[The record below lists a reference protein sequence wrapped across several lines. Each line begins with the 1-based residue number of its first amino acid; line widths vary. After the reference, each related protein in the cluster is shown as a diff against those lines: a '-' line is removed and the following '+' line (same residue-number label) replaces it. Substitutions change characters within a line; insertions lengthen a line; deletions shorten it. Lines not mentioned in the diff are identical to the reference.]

1 MADTSLWIYFTAGL
15 LFFIFLDLLVFRRKP
30 HTISIREAAGWS
42 AFWIAL
48 SLAFCFWLWMH
59 FGHTAGM
66 EFLSG
71 YLIEKSL
78 SVDNL
83 FIFVL
88 IFHYFS
94 VQPEFQHRVLVWGIL
109 GALTLRGVM
118 IAAGAAFIN
127 SFSWSYFIFGACL
140 FFAAIHMLVRKP
152 SAHSLES
159 NRALRW
165 LSKTLPVAH
174 TDAGGKV
181 FIRENGRLLVTPIF
195 LALLT
200 IETADVL
207 FAVDSIPA
215 VFGVTRQPF
224 LVFSSNAC
232 AILGLRALYFVLA
245 GWIARLRHL
254 AAGIAV
260 ILLFIGG
267 KMMAASRFEISS
279 EISLAVI
286 AFVLAAAVAASLL
299 DKRGAANAQSAPN
312 NLQHPLEATPM
323 HLNALSVPALIAQWE
338 SRQVS
343 ISEAAARELFRRGRE
358 SAESAIVPWRSD
370 PQVSPWISTNATVG
384 IAVTPARFA
393 KIREALQNPPLA
405 AVPPDQDAEEFEWC
419 PGENIHLDILT
430 TRAPS
435 ADGAI
440 AKFLAKF
447 GEGIQQ
453 VEFLTGDVDKAT
465 SLLHER
471 LGVTPIYPAT
481 RAGANGTRVNFFLVS
496 ASGQPKILIE
506 LVELKK

>member
-15 LFFIFLDLLVFRRKP
+15 LFFIFLDLLVFGRKP
-30 HTISIREAAGWS
+30 HTVSIREAAGWS

-48 SLAFCFWLWMH
+48 SLGFCFWLWIH

-94 VQPEFQHRVLVWGIL
+94 VRQEYQHRILVWGIL
-109 GALTLRGVM
+109 GALALRGLM

-127 SFSWSYFIFGACL
+127 SFSWSYFIFGAFL
-140 FFAAIHMLVRKP
+140 IFAALHMLIRKA
-152 SAHSLES
+152 SSDSLES
-159 NRALRW
+159 NRPLRW
-165 LSKTLPVAH
+165 FSKALPVAH
-174 TDAGGKV
+174 TDAAGKFFV
-181 FIRENGRLLVTPIF
+181 RENGRFVVTPIF

-200 IETADVL
+200 IEIADML

-245 GWIARLRHL
+245 GWLARLRHL

-267 KMMAASRFEISS
+267 KMIARSWFEISS

-286 AFVLAAAVAASLL
+286 AFVLAVAVAASVL
-299 DKRGAANAQSAPN
+299 DKRGAPRAQATANNPD
-312 NLQHPLEATPM
+312 HPSKDTTMDLRVA
-323 HLNALSVPALIAQWE
+323 SVPALIAQLE
-338 SRQVS
+338 SPNPTR
-343 ISEAAARELFRRGRE
+343 EAAARELFRRGRDA
-358 SAESAIVPWRSD
+358 AEGAIAPWRAD
-370 PQVSPWISTNATVG
+370 PEVSRCISKEATVG
-384 IAVTPARFA
+384 IALTPARFA
-393 KIREALQNPPLA
+393 KLRTALQNPPLA
-405 AVPPDQDAEEFEWC
+405 AVPPDQDAEEFEWSLSE
-419 PGENIHLDILT
+419 GVHLDILT
-430 TRAPS
+430 SRAPS
-435 ADGAI
+435 ASGAI
-440 AKFLAKF
+440 AKFLGKF

-453 VEFLTGDVDKAT
+453 VEFLTNDVDLAA
-465 SLLHER
+465 SLLRSR
-471 LGVTPIYPAT
+471 LAITPIYPQT
-481 RAGANGTRVNFFLVS
+481 RAGANGTRVNFFLVGGLGGS
-496 ASGQPKILIE
+496 KI
-506 LVELKK
+506 LVELVQQKK

>member
-15 LFFIFLDLLVFRRKP
+15 LVFIFLDLLVFGRKP
-30 HTISIREAAGWS
+30 HKISIREAAGWS

-94 VQPEFQHRVLVWGIL
+94 VRPEFQHRVLVWGIL

-127 SFSWSYFIFGACL
+127 SFSWSYFIFGAFL
-140 FFAAIHMLVRKP
+140 IFAAIHMLVRKP
-152 SAHSLES
+152 SAHRLES

-174 TDAGGKV
+174 SDAGGK
-181 FIRENGRLLVTPIF
+181 FFTRENGHFLVTPIF

-267 KMMAASRFEISS
+267 KMIAGSWFEISS

-286 AFVLAAAVAASLL
+286 AFVLAVAVAASLL
-299 DKRGAANAQSAPN
+299 DKRGAANDQSAPN
-312 NLQHPLEATPM
+312 NLRQPPEETPM
-323 HLNALSVPALIAQWE
+323 HLNAPSIPALIAQLE

-343 ISEAAARELFRRGRE
+343 ISQAAARELFRRGRDAAE
-358 SAESAIVPWRSD
+358 LAIAPWRADPEVSRGISAEG
-370 PQVSPWISTNATVG
+370 TVG

-393 KIREALQNPPLA
+393 KIRSALQNPPLA
-405 AVPPDQDAEEFEWC
+405 TVPPDQDAEEFEWSL
-419 PGENIHLDILT
+419 PDNIHLDILT

-440 AKFLAKF
+440 ARFLAKF

-453 VEFLTGDVDKAT
+453 VEFLTNNVDEAT
-465 SLLHER
+465 RLLRSR
-471 LGVTPIYPAT
+471 LSVNAIYPQT
-481 RAGANGTRVNFFLVS
+481 RDGADGTRVNFFLVS
-496 ASGQPKILIE
+496 ASGAPKILIE
-506 LVELKK
+506 LVERKK

>member
-15 LFFIFLDLLVFRRKP
+15 LVFIFLDLLVFGRKP
-30 HTISIREAAGWS
+30 HKISIREAAGWS

-94 VQPEFQHRVLVWGIL
+94 VRPEFQHRVLVWGIL

-127 SFSWSYFIFGACL
+127 SFSWSYFIFGAFL
-140 FFAAIHMLVRKP
+140 IFAAIHMLVRKP
-152 SAHSLES
+152 SAHRLES

-174 TDAGGKV
+174 SDAGGK
-181 FIRENGRLLVTPIF
+181 FFTRENGHFLVTPIF

-224 LVFSSNAC
+224 LVFSSNAY

-267 KMMAASRFEISS
+267 KMMASQWFEISS

-286 AFVLAAAVAASLL
+286 AFVLAIAVAASLL
-299 DKRGAANAQSAPN
+299 DKRGAAPAQPAAN
-312 NLQHPLEATPM
+312 NLESSLEETTMDLRPA
-323 HLNALSVPALIAQWE
+323 SVPALIAQLE
-338 SRQVS
+338 SPNPTRD
-343 ISEAAARELFRRGRE
+343 AAARELFRRGRDAAE
-358 SAESAIVPWRSD
+358 LAIAPWRADPEVSRGISAEG
-370 PQVSPWISTNATVG
+370 TVG

-393 KIREALQNPPLA
+393 KIRSALQNPPLA
-405 AVPPDQDAEEFEWC
+405 TVPPDQDAEEFEWSL
-419 PGENIHLDILT
+419 PDNIHLDILT

-440 AKFLAKF
+440 ARFLAKF

-453 VEFLTGDVDKAT
+453 VEFLTNNVDEAT
-465 SLLHER
+465 RLLRSH
-471 LGVTPIYPAT
+471 LSVNAVYPQT
-481 RAGANGTRVNFFLVS
+481 RAGADGTRVNFFLVS
-496 ASGQPKILIE
+496 ASAAPKILIE
-506 LVELKK
+506 LVERKK

>member
-1 MADTSLWIYFTAGL
+1 VADTSLWIYFTAGL
-15 LFFIFLDLLVFRRKP
+15 LVFIFLDLLVFGRKP
-30 HTISIREAAGWS
+30 HKISIREAAGWS

-48 SLAFCFWLWMH
+48 SLAFCLWLWMH

-94 VQPEFQHRVLVWGIL
+94 VRPEYQHRVLVWGIL
-109 GALTLRGVM
+109 GALALRGLM

-127 SFSWSYFIFGACL
+127 SFSWSYFIFGAFL
-140 FFAAIHMLVRKP
+140 IFAALHMLLRKP
-152 SAHSLES
+152 SSHSLES

-174 TDAGGKV
+174 TDAGGK
-181 FIRENGRLLVTPIF
+181 FFTRENGRLLVTPIF

-267 KMMAASRFEISS
+267 KMMASQWFEISS

-286 AFVLAAAVAASLL
+286 AFVLAVAVAASVL
-299 DKRGAANAQSAPN
+299 DRRSGSPAQPAANNFGNSS
-312 NLQHPLEATPM
+312 EETPM
-323 HLNALSVPALIAQWE
+323 DLRTASVSALIAQLE
-338 SRQVS
+338 SANATR
-343 ISEAAARELFRRGRE
+343 EAAARELFRRG
-358 SAESAIVPWRSD
+358 SDAAELAIASWRAD
-370 PQVSPWISTNATVG
+370 PEISRQISTETTVG

-393 KIREALQNPPLA
+393 KIRAALQNPPLA
-405 AVPPDQDAEEFEWC
+405 AVPPDQDAEEFEWSL
-419 PGENIHLDILT
+419 GKSIHLDILT
-430 TRAPS
+430 TRAPD

-453 VEFLTGDVDKAT
+453 VEFLTNDVNHAT
-465 SLLHER
+465 DLLRAR
-471 LGVTPIYPAT
+471 LSVNPIYPQT
-481 RAGANGTRVNFFLVS
+481 RAGADGTRINFFLAS
-496 ASGQPKILIE
+496 APGGPKILIE
-506 LVELKK
+506 LVEQKK

>member
-15 LFFIFLDLLVFRRKP
+15 LFFIFLDLLVFGRKP

-59 FGHTAGM
+59 FGHTTGM

-94 VQPEFQHRVLVWGIL
+94 VRPEYQHRVLVWGIL
-109 GALTLRGVM
+109 GALTLRGAM

-127 SFSWSYFIFGACL
+127 SFSWSYFVFGGFL
-140 FFAAIHMLVRKP
+140 IFAALHILLRK
-152 SAHSLES
+152 SSSHSLES

-174 TDAGGKV
+174 TDAGGK
-181 FIRENGRLLVTPIF
+181 FFLCENSRLLVTPIF

-207 FAVDSIPA
+207 FAIDSIPA
-215 VFGVTRQPF
+215 VFGVTRDPF
-224 LVFSSNAC
+224 IVFSSNAC

-245 GWIARLRHL
+245 AWIARLRHL
-254 AAGIAV
+254 ATGVAV
-260 ILLFIGG
+260 ILLFIGA
-267 KMMAASRFEISS
+267 KMVVARWLEISS

-286 AFVLAAAVAASLL
+286 AFVLAVAVAASIL
-299 DKRGAANAQSAPN
+299 DKRTAAPTATQNSKHPAKDTTDLSAASIP
-312 NLQHPLEATPM
+312 
-323 HLNALSVPALIAQWE
+323 SLIAQLE
-338 SRQVS
+338 SPKATR
-343 ISEAAARELFRRGRE
+343 EAAARELFRRGHE
-358 SAESAIVPWRSD
+358 GAEHAIAPWRAA
-370 PQVSPWISTNATVG
+370 PEISPWISNDATIG
-384 IAVTPARFA
+384 IAITPARFA
-393 KIREALQNPPLA
+393 KIRAALDNPPLA
-405 AVPPDQDAEEFEWC
+405 AVPPDQDADEFEWSL
-419 PGENIHLDILT
+419 GGGIHLDILT
-430 TRAPS
+430 TREPS
-435 ADGAI
+435 AGGAI

-453 VEFLTGDVDKAT
+453 VEFLTNNVDQAT
-465 SLLHER
+465 HLLRSR
-471 LGVTPIYPAT
+471 LNVTPIYPQT
-481 RAGANGTRVNFFLVS
+481 RAGANGTRVNFFLVG
-496 ASGQPKILIE
+496 ASGGPKILVE
-506 LVELKK
+506 LVEPKK